1 MWYLFLEGRWRT
13 NAREYML
20 FWFLKQFRNLIGS
33 EKGKKEENEKNEDW
47 RMAFVQ
53 PYKGAS

>member
-1 MWYLFLEGRWRT
+1 M
-13 NAREYML
+13 REYML

-53 PYKGAS
+53 PHNGAS